1 MVEKLILNIK
11 RGNTPFYRILR
22 AIAKGLLVSTLPLP
36 RFLHPFLRFAFNL
49 QGMIMEFFR
58 WALTYFYREP
68 LFRGRCESVGKRF
81 RLSRLPFVVSHA
93 KIYIGDDVNFFGKV
107 DVMSGRIFDEPR
119 LVLGNR
125 VDIGHNVVF
134 LVNKEIVI
142 EDDVNVASGVRFMD
156 SDAHPRDAADRIAD
170 LPPKPD
176 EIKPVR
182 ICKNAWIGQNAFILK
197 GVTVGEGAVIGVN
210 SVVVTDV
217 PAYSVAIGNPARV
230 VMKNLARP
238 GESTVSTGAE
248 VPTPAAAP

>member
-1 MVEKLILNIK
+1 MLEKLILNIK
-11 RGNTPFYRILR
+11 RGDTPFYRFLR
-22 AIAKGLLVSTLPLP
+22 SIAKGLLGSTLPLP
-36 RFLHPFLRFAFNL
+36 RFLNPLLRLGFNL
-49 QGMIMEFFR
+49 QAAIAETVR
-58 WALTYFYREP
+58 WAFSYFIREP

-81 RLSRLPFVVSHA
+81 RLTRMPFVISHA

-107 DVMSGRIFDEPR
+107 DVVSGRMFDEPR

-125 VDIGHNVVF
+125 VDIGHLVVF

-170 LPPKPD
+170 LPPKPE

-217 PAYSVAIGNPARV
+217 PPYSVVMGNPARV

-238 GESTVSTGAE
+238 GEPPVN
-248 VPTPAAAP
+248 AAADLPMSVT